1 MTASPTQR
9 CSKCG
14 SAIPGGATF
23 CTHCGTRLVAGTQS
37 ASMAPA
43 RANPNANGVAMLN
56 NVVRL
61 LPGGMQA
68 PKRFLPLLARVLGVF
83 FGWFAGPLV
92 GFVLGIVGPAAI
104 SYFLLGR
111 RSFLPKPNALPRYV
125 SKMATVAGYTLVMML
140 FMAPVAS
147 AWPFLMLPDIHNP
160 DTFMKYLSIV
170 AIRPGNLLMASPK
183 FSPAWSPFP
192 GLPLLVL
199 PALLLLVVGGLFRQ
213 FGTVQRRIAM
223 QAVGLAILGIAPTI
237 TATLVGVRTPVP
249 FVYSSVYYLAWVG
262 VGLQAGADY
271 LPRLLPP
278 SAGGTGPQVRSFAIV
293 PLLPILS
300 LPLILS
306 GLHIDVMHIEVWR
319 TFLSVDLA
327 HLRDLL
333 TTLAPGDFESEHHL
347 AAGAFSAGF
356 SGVLA
361 GDVTSDV
368 EDDGDEPEEEAP
380 PPAPPILE
388 LTYPVGRS
396 PKVFVNGWVF
406 GARCILRPGTD
417 QELDVSDQVQWSG
430 TGTFYPQMGERARPT
445 FQAAGAN
452 TITLT
457 YEEAERKI
465 VRNFDVEAV
474 ATTGY
479 VYVGCK
485 SQVPADVHGCPACPH
500 DCVGPLTSGSP
511 LVQINGEPAG
521 RVGDT
526 GTHASCCGP
535 NTWTVRTGDP
545 EVVIDGRHAAYAD
558 SEIEHCGGD
567 GYMLE
572 WDGGS
577 RDAVKAEAPTPPLDS
592 GLRDPD
598 SGEMVAA
605 WEPGKYEGGKTG
617 DVWYDGRWQ
626 PAAEA
631 QAQIQST
638 LDRKA
643 EQDAKNQSD
652 LDAFRARN
660 KELDQESHAKQQQTD
675 ADARAARDAR
685 DNAVGVARAEAKI
698 AVQKT
703 IQSGMDRNAAQAEHF
718 KQSANTA
725 DLGAT
730 VSETIVKTADTSIGI
745 LSNLTGEP
753 GELINDTYS
762 ATKTFAGKFAEG
774 LTEKGL
780 SLQGIKDSAKDAAK
794 ETVAGIIVD
803 KISGKLTDK
812 IIKTTGLPLS
822 TKDVGDASVTMKT
835 FFKGIKPRT
844 WTANAPMKWALGERV
859 KKPIDLGFQQMGWK
873 AKDE

>member
-1 MTASPTQR
+1 M
-9 CSKCG
+9 
-14 SAIPGGATF
+14 
-23 CTHCGTRLVAGTQS
+23 
-37 ASMAPA
+37 
-43 RANPNANGVAMLN
+43 
-56 NVVRL
+56 
-61 LPGGMQA
+61 
-68 PKRFLPLLARVLGVF
+68 
-83 FGWFAGPLV
+83 
-92 GFVLGIVGPAAI
+92 
-104 SYFLLGR
+104 
-111 RSFLPKPNALPRYV
+111 
-125 SKMATVAGYTLVMML
+125 
-140 FMAPVAS
+140 
-147 AWPFLMLPDIHNP
+147 
-160 DTFMKYLSIV
+160 
-170 AIRPGNLLMASPK
+170 
-183 FSPAWSPFP
+183 
-192 GLPLLVL
+192 
-199 PALLLLVVGGLFRQ
+199 
-213 FGTVQRRIAM
+213 
-223 QAVGLAILGIAPTI
+223 
-237 TATLVGVRTPVP
+237 
-249 FVYSSVYYLAWVG
+249 
-262 VGLQAGADY
+262 
-271 LPRLLPP
+271 
-278 SAGGTGPQVRSFAIV
+278 
-293 PLLPILS
+293 
-300 LPLILS
+300 
-306 GLHIDVMHIEVWR
+306 
-319 TFLSVDLA
+319 
-327 HLRDLL
+327 
-333 TTLAPGDFESEHHL
+333 
-347 AAGAFSAGF
+347 
-356 SGVLA
+356 
-361 GDVTSDV
+361 TSDV